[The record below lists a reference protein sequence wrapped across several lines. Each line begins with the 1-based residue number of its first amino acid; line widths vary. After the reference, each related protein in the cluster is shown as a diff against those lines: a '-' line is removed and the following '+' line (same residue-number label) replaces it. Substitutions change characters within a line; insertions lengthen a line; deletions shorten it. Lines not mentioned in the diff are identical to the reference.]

1 MKWAH
6 AVKLWNAHG
15 KVYNPRHV
23 YAIPRKGTPEHADV
37 KHIQEHEE
45 LPAHLKKKGPFPAE
59 ALAQLKKHAEESAA
73 RRDAAR
79 PKATPPTLS
88 AEPKATKPKPKK
100 EKLKDASKGTGD
112 IREFIL
118 SSRVAPIK
126 KFLESK
132 RATPTEPEAKK
143 PKRDMSKILAGIVAE
158 AKKRKEAS
166 SKPDLLKFDAVKELG
181 EDGKEPKKGDSKEK
195 LKSQAQKVNVMK
207 RRVLELLKE
216 ANANEDFPKRIKAA
230 SHIEKQ
236 LYAVEELLD
245 LIKEAGGGK
254 AIFEKK
260 K

>member
-23 YAIPRKGTPEHADV
+23 YAIPRKGTPEYLDV
-37 KHIQEHEE
+37 KHIQERDE
-45 LPAHLKKKGPFPAE
+45 LPTHLKKKGPFPPE
-59 ALAQLKKHAEESAA
+59 ALEQLRKHAEESTA
-73 RRDAAR
+73 RRKA
-79 PKATPPTLS
+79 ATPPTLS
-88 AEPKATKPKPKK
+88 IVEA
-100 EKLKDASKGTGD
+100 
-112 IREFIL
+112 
-118 SSRVAPIK
+118 
-126 KFLESK
+126 
-132 RATPTEPEAKK
+132 EAKK

-158 AKKRKEAS
+158 AKKRKAAAPA
-166 SKPDLLKFDAVKELG
+166 KPDLLKFDAVKELG
-181 EDGKEPKKGDSKEK
+181 EDGKEPKAGESKEK
-195 LKSQAQKVNVMK
+195 LKAHAQKVSAMK

-216 ANANEDFPKRIKAA
+216 ANAIEDFPKRIKAA

-245 LIKEAGGGK
+245 VIKEAGGGK

>member
-45 LPAHLKKKGPFPAE
+45 LPSHLKKKGPFPAE

-73 RRDAAR
+73 RRDAAGSKAVE
-79 PKATPPTLS
+79 PKTT
-88 AEPKATKPKPKK
+88 EPKAKK
-100 EKLKDASKGTGD
+100 
-112 IREFIL
+112 
-118 SSRVAPIK
+118 
-126 KFLESK
+126 
-132 RATPTEPEAKK
+132 PEAKK
-143 PKRDMSKILAGIVAE
+143 PKRDMSKILAGIVTE

-181 EDGKEPKKGDSKEK
+181 EDGKEPKKGDTKEK